1 MTPPRKSIG
10 GVEVGALGEPVVQH
24 PGRFLHRS
32 AVGTAT
38 NQRASVLLRARFGLG
53 RLNAPNMGRIRYSST
68 CLFSIRCD
76 RSEIWRAGNGE
87 EPFVDVEG
95 IGAFV
100 RAKRKE
106 LRLTQLEVAEFA
118 KVSDRFL
125 RELEHGKPS
134 AEIGKV
140 IDVLAVLGFDLEPVV
155 RRTES
160 L

>member
-1 MTPPRKSIG
+1 M
-10 GVEVGALGEPVVQH
+10 
-24 PGRFLHRS
+24 
-32 AVGTAT
+32 
-38 NQRASVLLRARFGLG
+38 
-53 RLNAPNMGRIRYSST
+53 
-68 CLFSIRCD
+68 
-76 RSEIWRAGNGE
+76 
-87 EPFVDVEG
+87 DVEG

-106 LRLTQLEVAEFA
+106 LRLTQLEVAELA

-140 IDVLAVLGFDLEPVV
+140 IDVVAVLGFDLEPVV
-155 RRTES
+155 RKTES